1 MSGQSE
7 SHLCDRRV
15 RTRSA
20 GWLIRLISADL
31 QRVYGMPDGQIGNFS
46 TNDGQAGL
54 RFKNLE
60 CDSINRRPRSLE
72 LTFSC
77 SK

>member
-20 GWLIRLISADL
+20 GWLIRLIFADL
-31 QRVYGMPDGQIGNFS
+31 QRVYGMPGGQIGNYS

-54 RFKNLE
+54 RSTNLE
-60 CDSINRRPRSLE
+60 CDSTNQRPHSLE
-72 LTFSC
+72 LAFGC